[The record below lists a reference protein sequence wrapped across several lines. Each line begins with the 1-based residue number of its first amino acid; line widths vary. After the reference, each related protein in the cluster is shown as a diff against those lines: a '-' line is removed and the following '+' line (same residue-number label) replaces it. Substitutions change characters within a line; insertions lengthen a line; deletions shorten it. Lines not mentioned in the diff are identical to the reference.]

1 MDAIYSE
8 LPPLDRSRLFRALM
22 AERNRPV
29 SSDPTD
35 TTLKPATGRF
45 ELGTSQIIRMIKRYS
60 LNAITFDKLN
70 AIPLSQLST
79 EEKDFVLFLRRNES
93 IFRKISRL
101 DNEPDTLSVQDI
113 KLAAQL
119 AGDALTLST
128 EDLKYLKETSMR
140 MQSGS
145 PASLSELSGADGDK
159 SVVRSADDHPTAREL
174 EALLQKLAKAQTGGV
189 AGNSAALS
197 YAALMALQPEQARL
211 TPQERKGLDFLKSP
225 AVSGMLA
232 HLAEDGN
239 GLITP
244 DVIRILA
251 TLLWNPLVYGTT
263 PIVFYKTSVGRSP
276 AHVEAVEPAHAVDAV
291 TDEDLNPHTPKAQ
304 APHLRLTAHDITAIC
319 HRISPDGTV
328 TLAQLRAYAPVTPEE
343 AKALNLLRQNRIF
356 DRLANLDHHSE
367 TLSDE
372 DIRLAVSKEALILS
386 DPAIVLVILP

>member
-1 MDAIYSE
+1 MDAIHAD
-8 LPPLDRSRLFRALM
+8 LPPLERSRLFRALM
-22 AERNRPV
+22 AEKNRPV

-35 TTLKPATGRF
+35 TTLKPAAGRF
-45 ELGTSQIIRMIKRYS
+45 ELGTSQIIRLIKRYS

-70 AIPLSQLST
+70 AIPLSQLSA
-79 EEKDFVLFLRRNES
+79 EEKDFVLFLRRNEYV
-93 IFRKISRL
+93 FRRISRL
-101 DNEPDTLSVQDI
+101 DNDPDTLSVQDI

-140 MQSGS
+140 AQPGS
-145 PASLSELSGADGDK
+145 PASSPDVDETK
-159 SVVRSADDHPTAREL
+159 PVVRAADDHPTVREL
-174 EALLQKLAKAQTGGV
+174 ETLLQKLAKAQAGQT
-189 AGNSAALS
+189 AGNPAALS
-197 YAALMALQPEQARL
+197 YAALMAARPEQARL
-211 TPQERKGLDFLKSP
+211 TPSERKGLDFLKSP

-232 HLAEDGN
+232 HLAEDGD
-239 GLITP
+239 GLVTP

-251 TLLWNPLVYGTT
+251 SLLWNPLIYGTT
-263 PIVFYKTSVGRSP
+263 PIVFYKTPPRP
-276 AHVEAVEPAHAVDAV
+276 RTQVEAVEPAQAVDAI
-291 TDEDLNPHTPKAQ
+291 TDEDINPHTPKAQ
-304 APHLRLTAHDITAIC
+304 APHFRLTAHDITDIC

-328 TLAQLRAYAPVTPEE
+328 TLAQLRAYAPATPEE